1 MEFSRRYKMVSD
13 HPSEQPFKKSTF
25 CLFQTPG
32 QTWNSLCFST
42 YKMYFDPI
50 CTPASQVKF
59 VIITNLFSMLDIE
72 DRSNF
77 YGVTRLKEIIM
88 IER

>member
-1 MEFSRRYKMVSD
+1 M
-13 HPSEQPFKKSTF
+13 H
-25 CLFQTPG
+25 
-32 QTWNSLCFST
+32 
-42 YKMYFDPI
+42 FDLI

-77 YGVTRLKEIIM
+77 YGVTHLKEIIM

>member
-1 MEFSRRYKMVSD
+1 MVSD

-42 YKMYFDPI
+42 YKVYFDPI